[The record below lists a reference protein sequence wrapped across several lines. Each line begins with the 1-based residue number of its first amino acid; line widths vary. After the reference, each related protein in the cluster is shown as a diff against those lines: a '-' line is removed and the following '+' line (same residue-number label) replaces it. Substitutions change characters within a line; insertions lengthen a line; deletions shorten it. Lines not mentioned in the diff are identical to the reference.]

1 MILAVSF
8 VFLSGCQ
15 AQADEVSDRME
26 EVGFITKQPQP
37 AKTLEMNKTAPAENP
52 INTLSVNKGNKPET
66 LSIPAIGIEA
76 EVLPLGTEKDG
87 RMAVP
92 KTPDEVSWF
101 EPGYLPGENG
111 RAVIAG
117 HVDAVG
123 DPAIFW
129 DLADLKAC
137 DEIMV
142 AGGEK
147 ELKFKVYAMESVELD
162 LADIEDIFGCR
173 STPELVLITCSGEFD
188 FERGTRRERQ
198 KRTLLNRMHFLHFF
212 FLPSLTR
219 KSFDMLNLNEKRG
232 RRKRNGNRN

>member
-1 MILAVSF
+1 MGSF

-15 AQADEVSDRME
+15 VQEDEVSERTED
-26 EVGFITKQPQP
+26 VGFTTKQPQP
-37 AKTLEMNKTAPAENP
+37 AKTLEMTKTAPAENP
-52 INTLSVNKGNKPET
+52 INALSLNQGIQPET
-66 LSIPAIGIEA
+66 LSIPAIGIDA

-117 HVDAVG
+117 HVDAVDG
-123 DPAIFW
+123 PAIFW
-129 DLADLKAC
+129 DLADLKAG

-142 AGGEK
+142 ASGEK

-162 LADIEDIFGCR
+162 LADVKDIFGYR

-188 FERGTRRERQ
+188 YERGTREER
-198 KRTLLNRMHFLHFF
+198 LVVYAELIN
-212 FLPSLTR
+212 P
-219 KSFDMLNLNEKRG
+219 
-232 RRKRNGNRN
+232 